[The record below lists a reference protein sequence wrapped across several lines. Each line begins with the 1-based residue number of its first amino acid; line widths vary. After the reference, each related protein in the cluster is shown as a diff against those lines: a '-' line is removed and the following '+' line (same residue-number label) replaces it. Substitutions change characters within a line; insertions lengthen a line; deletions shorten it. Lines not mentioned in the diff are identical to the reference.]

1 MGTVHSTISAPT
13 WPGITSEPLPLGRFG
28 SQSHQLWSVL
38 GELRAGNAVVIV
50 DDIAGTGCDLVTATS
65 GATAGT
71 LHRLVLWGSGFVC
84 VTVDQE
90 TCIRLDLPPMSWNG
104 QPSEYAGPMCVTVD
118 AVAGTTTGI
127 SARDR
132 ATTARRLADP
142 TSGPGD
148 FTRPGH
154 VVPVRAE
161 AFSGDRPTRAAAASA
176 LVDLAGVGP
185 SAVFCGLVSTHRP
198 TEMATPDE
206 VLSDPDSV
214 PVPVISY
221 SDLLSTI
228 PAESYLMNGMH
239 K

>member
-1 MGTVHSTISAPT
+1 MGTVTSTISAPAQ
-13 WPGITSEPLPLGRFG
+13 PGTCSRQMPLGSFASR
-28 SQSHQLWSVL
+28 SHQLRSVL

-50 DDIAGTGCDLVTATS
+50 DDIGGTGCDLVTAAA

-84 VTVDQE
+84 VTVDQD
-90 TCIRLDLPPMSWNG
+90 TCIRLDLPPMYWHG
-104 QPSEYAGPMCVTVD
+104 QSNDYAGPMCVTVD

-142 TSGPGD
+142 TSGPAD
-148 FTRPGH
+148 FSRPGH

-161 AFSGDRPTRAAAASA
+161 AFSGDRPTRASAASA

-198 TEMATPDE
+198 TEMATSDDI
-206 VLSDPDSV
+206 LSDPDSV

-221 SDLLSTI
+221 SELLSTF
-228 PAESYLMNGMH
+228 PAENTSTNGAN
-239 K
+239 